1 MVSWVSSLSLHS
13 NIWRMRMFEK
23 IMKPVELLG
32 EIVESSLCRLV
43 NVLDGVNIKRFM

>member
-1 MVSWVSSLSLHS
+1 
-13 NIWRMRMFEK
+13 MFEK

-43 NVLDGVNIKRFM
+43 NKLDGLNIKRFM